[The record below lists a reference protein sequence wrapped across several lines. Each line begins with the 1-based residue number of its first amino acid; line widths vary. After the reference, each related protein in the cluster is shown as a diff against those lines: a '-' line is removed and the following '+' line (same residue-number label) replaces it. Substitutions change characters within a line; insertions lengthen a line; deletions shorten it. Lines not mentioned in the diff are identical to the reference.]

1 MVARK
6 ESGKVPTHPYKT
18 ARREA
23 AQSRK
28 TVPVKDMDN
37 ALVVAQIERLD
48 DRRTR
53 GDQSRGHA
61 LACVHRR
68 LDGAGAVKPEPAPS
82 FQGSGVS
89 RRGTITD
96 RQGNTLSWATAG
108 GW

>member
-48 DRRTR
+48 DRLGKNQGATR
-53 GDQSRGHA
+53 ERA
-61 LACVHRR
+61 RLTARFLA
-68 LDGAGAVKPEPAPS
+68 
-82 FQGSGVS
+82 
-89 RRGTITD
+89 
-96 RQGNTLSWATAG
+96 TLPKKK
-108 GW
+108 